1 MLGRLSARVRDANIF
16 RVYAVTLGLGI
27 AYGIA
32 ISVIALHLDR
42 RGFGKAAIGELAA
55 WFAAGIVACSIP
67 AGHFVR
73 RFSAKRTLVC
83 ALLGYAFTVSLLPFV
98 DSYRSLAILRFFDGA
113 ASVCVWV
120 ASETILL
127 ARAEREQKAFV
138 TSLYAVTVALGY
150 ISGPLIARLC
160 SGYFPLTLAFFV
172 SGVLA
177 SSAAAYAALAL
188 EPDARSAGTDVDESG
203 GEPAERLSALAL
215 VLRIKNSCFA
225 TFAYGYF
232 QASVVLFLPL
242 FLKEE
247 KGIAPEQ
254 TIVIPAFFAGGML
267 LFSNLAGRV
276 GDRVGHLGVM
286 RLLACV
292 GTAMILGFVFLDTY
306 ALMCAAV
313 FVAGASLASISP
325 LSLALQGVVTSEF
338 SRATA
343 IYNAFYAAG
352 MLLGPPVSSR
362 LFEAGGGALMLY
374 HLAAIWAAF
383 VVFSLVFYRDDPA
396 VRRNA
401 QSLSSV
407 PS

>member
-1 MLGRLSARVRDANIF
+1 MFDRLRARVRDANIF

-27 AYGIA
+27 AYGMA
-32 ISVIALHLDR
+32 ISVISLHLDA

-55 WFAAGIVACSIP
+55 WFAAGIVACSLP
-67 AGHFVR
+67 AGYLVR
-73 RFSAKRTLVC
+73 RFSAKRTLVS
-83 ALLGYAFTVSLLPFV
+83 ALLGYAVTVSLLPFV
-98 DSYRSLAILRFFDGA
+98 DGYHALAVLRFFDGA

-127 ARAEREQKAFV
+127 ARADREQKAFV
-138 TSLYAVTVALGY
+138 TSLYAVTVAIGY
-150 ISGPLIARLC
+150 ITGPLISHGV
-160 SGYFPLTLAFFV
+160 SGRFPLHVSFFV

-177 SSAAAYAALAL
+177 LSAATYAALGL
-188 EPDARSAGTDVDESG
+188 ERDGASQAAAAHESAA
-203 GEPAERLSALAL
+203 PRERASALAL
-215 VLRIKNSCFA
+215 VFKIKNSCFA

-247 KGIAPEQ
+247 KGILAEQ
-254 TIVIPAFFAGGML
+254 TILIPMFFAAGML
-267 LFSNLAGRV
+267 LFSNVAGRI
-276 GDRVGHLGVM
+276 GDRLGHLSVM
-286 RLLACV
+286 RILACV

-306 ALMCAAV
+306 ALMCTAV

-325 LSLALQGVVTSEF
+325 LSLALQGVITSEF

-352 MLLGPPVSSR
+352 MLLGPPISSR
-362 LFEAGGGALMLY
+362 LFEAGGGAAMLY
-374 HLAAIWAAF
+374 HLAAVWAVF
-383 VVFSLVFYRDDPA
+383 VVFTMVFYRDDPA
-396 VRRNA
+396 VRRSA